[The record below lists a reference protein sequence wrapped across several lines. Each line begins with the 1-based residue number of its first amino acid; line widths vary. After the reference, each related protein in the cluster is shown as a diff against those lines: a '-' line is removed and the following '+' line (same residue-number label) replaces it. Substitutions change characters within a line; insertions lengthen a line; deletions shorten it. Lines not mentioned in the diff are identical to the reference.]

1 MFETLQAA
9 AADPILG
16 LMARFREDQRAHKV
30 DLGVGVYRDPSGRT
44 PVMRAVHAAE
54 RLRLEEEDSKSYQGM
69 LGDVAFDAAI
79 QSLCF
84 GPSEAGIADRLAT
97 VHTPGGTAALR
108 TAADLVRAAR
118 PDARV
123 WLADPSWDNHAPI
136 FRAAGLEVRD
146 YPYLDPARS
155 GLRSAEL
162 LETLETVPA
171 GDAVLF
177 QASCHNPSGVD
188 IDAATWERIAEIAGR
203 RGFLPILD
211 MAYQGLGDGLDA
223 DAAGLRLLAAQLP
236 EMLLTSSCSKNFGL
250 YRERI
255 GAVSVLAAS
264 AEHTRV
270 AMSVLLRGIRANYSM
285 PPAHG
290 AAVVARVLARPDL
303 RADWEQELAGMRVHV
318 AGMRD
323 RLATTLAGLGCPREA
338 LRRQRGMFS
347 FVNLPAD
354 GARRL
359 REEHAIYVLESGR
372 INLAGL
378 NDDSAVR
385 FAHALQ
391 AVGFTGD

>member
-136 FRAAGLEVRD
+136 FRARFSQKEIHHQNDLPQGVNQ
-146 YPYLDPARS
+146 P
-155 GLRSAEL
+155 GAE
-162 LETLETVPA
+162 
-171 GDAVLF
+171 
-177 QASCHNPSGVD
+177 
-188 IDAATWERIAEIAGR
+188 
-203 RGFLPILD
+203 
-211 MAYQGLGDGLDA
+211 
-223 DAAGLRLLAAQLP
+223 
-236 EMLLTSSCSKNFGL
+236 
-250 YRERI
+250 
-255 GAVSVLAAS
+255 
-264 AEHTRV
+264 
-270 AMSVLLRGIRANYSM
+270 
-285 PPAHG
+285 
-290 AAVVARVLARPDL
+290 AAVVGAEHL
-303 RADWEQELAGMRVHV
+303 
-318 AGMRD
+318 
-323 RLATTLAGLGCPREA
+323 T
-338 LRRQRGMFS
+338 RRHR
-347 FVNLPAD
+347 
-354 GARRL
+354 
-359 REEHAIYVLESGR
+359 SGR
-372 INLAGL
+372 
-378 NDDSAVR
+378 DTPV
-385 FAHALQ
+385 
-391 AVGFTGD
+391 TGGGVMD

>member
-1 MFETLQAA
+1 M
-9 AADPILG
+9 
-16 LMARFREDQRAHKV
+16 
-30 DLGVGVYRDPSGRT
+30 
-44 PVMRAVHAAE
+44 
-54 RLRLEEEDSKSYQGM
+54 
-69 LGDVAFDAAI
+69 
-79 QSLCF
+79 
-84 GPSEAGIADRLAT
+84 
-97 VHTPGGTAALR
+97 
-108 TAADLVRAAR
+108 
-118 PDARV
+118 
-123 WLADPSWDNHAPI
+123 
-136 FRAAGLEVRD
+136 RD

-188 IDAATWERIAEIAGR
+188 IDAASWERIAEIAGR
-203 RGFLPILD
+203 RGFAEKGILPILD
-211 MAYQGLGDGLDA
+211 LAYQGLGDGLDA

-303 RADWEQELAGMRVHV
+303 RAA
-318 AGMRD
+318 
-323 RLATTLAGLGCPREA
+323 CPD
-338 LRRQRGMFS
+338 LRHHRPGHR
-347 FVNLPAD
+347 
-354 GARRL
+354 
-359 REEHAIYVLESGR
+359 HA
-372 INLAGL
+372 
-378 NDDSAVR
+378 
-385 FAHALQ
+385 
-391 AVGFTGD
+391 

>member
-136 FRAAGLEVRD
+136 FRAAGLEVLMMVR
-146 YPYLDPARS
+146 PER
-155 GLRSAEL
+155 E
-162 LETLETVPA
+162 
-171 GDAVLF
+171 GD
-177 QASCHNPSGVD
+177 Q
-188 IDAATWERIAEIAGR
+188 
-203 RGFLPILD
+203 RG
-211 MAYQGLGDGLDA
+211 
-223 DAAGLRLLAAQLP
+223 
-236 EMLLTSSCSKNFGL
+236 
-250 YRERI
+250 
-255 GAVSVLAAS
+255 
-264 AEHTRV
+264 
-270 AMSVLLRGIRANYSM
+270 
-285 PPAHG
+285 G
-290 AAVVARVLARPDL
+290 AAVFPGGVLDA
-303 RADWEQELAGMRVHV
+303 
-318 AGMRD
+318 RD
-323 RLATTLAGLGCPREA
+323 RA
-338 LRRQRGMFS
+338 
-347 FVNLPAD
+347 
-354 GARRL
+354 
-359 REEHAIYVLESGR
+359 SGR
-372 INLAGL
+372 RRGLCPGRAG
-378 NDDSAVR
+378 A
-385 FAHALQ
+385 
-391 AVGFTGD
+391 

>member
-16 LMARFREDQRAHKV
+16 LMARFREDPRAAKV
-30 DLGVGVYRDPSGRT
+30 DIGVGVYRDPSGRT
-44 PVMRAVHAAE
+44 PVMRAVRAAE

-69 LGDVAFDAAI
+69 LGDVACDAAV

-84 GPSEAGIADRLAT
+84 GPLEASLGERLAT

-118 PDARV
+118 PDACV

-136 FRAAGLEVRD
+136 FRAAGLEVQD

-155 GLRSAEL
+155 GLRSTAL
-162 LETLETVPA
+162 LETLATVPA
-171 GDAVLF
+171 GDAVLL

-188 IDAATWERIAEIAGR
+188 IDAESWEQIAAIAAR

-223 DAAGLRLLAAQLP
+223 DAAGMRLLAARVP
-236 EMLLTSSCSKNFGL
+236 ELLLASSCSKNFGL

-255 GAVSVLAAS
+255 GAISVLAGS
-264 AEHTRV
+264 AERTRV
-270 AMSVLLRGIRANYSM
+270 TLSVLLRGIRANYSM

-290 AAVVARVLARPDL
+290 AAAVARVLARPEL
-303 RADWEQELAGMRVHV
+303 RADWEQELAGMRAHIT
-318 AGMRD
+318 GMRD
-323 RLATTLAGLGCPREA
+323 RLATALAELGCPRDA

-354 GARRL
+354 GARQL
-359 REEHAIYVLESGR
+359 REDHAIYVLESGR

-378 NDDSAVR
+378 NDESAVR
-385 FAHALQ
+385 FARALQ
-391 AVGFTGD
+391 AVGFAGG